1 MELKEVF
8 KPSEEVLEKMNALMD
23 SLNTVENDQDIDL
36 QKEDCTGCWGG
47 TCANGITGRS
57 AAKNMQTVKSG

>member
-47 TCANGITGRS
+47 TCANGITG
-57 AAKNMQTVKSG
+57 